1 MSRVLLSVGCD
12 SYTADPEYCDLS
24 GAEEDARRIYGA
36 LVTPAGDYDSG
47 ASKLLLSPTHDEL
60 SREIDALFDL
70 GQIEVL
76 TIYFAGH
83 GEVKGGF
90 CYLCPSDVRGD
101 RLSATALS
109 LTSLFNK
116 LSELRPRQ
124 VNLVLDSCQSGGA
137 MLDIGN
143 LLKPENL
150 TDLGSPSISFLA
162 ACAPDQFA
170 DEDEEGGIATSAL
183 MKYLTGDEMLRDD
196 RPYLDLV
203 ELGRIVSAEI
213 DATEDQTPVTWGLN
227 LYGWGEFVKNP
238 YFTGTAPGRL
248 RPPVPI
254 SPGSA
259 AGAAIERHSESL
271 WRQYQL
277 LADDPSYR
285 DLSELLRKVCRELAD
300 GGASV
305 VPFVR
310 GVATS
315 LKARVEVSNDLFA
328 ESDVLACCAVALV
341 PFGEDEEARSLVR
354 ELLLER
360 RSVDACVREMLRESL
375 AADRFALLDPSA
387 TMGDFFY
394 LPIRVSRILGWL
406 SSGVLADLLLGTT
419 EEGTKRETAEL
430 ADAVASA
437 YRGSLVSMSDEQAP
451 HIYLFAAACRAFVRE
466 DLAREVL
473 RSYFDSLESVA
484 GMVARANLE
493 PEDAAAY
500 VLLRAAGGL
509 PTDLRLLAGPSQ
521 ILPGLLLP
529 GAHLGMAGEWNRR
542 LISFD
547 GRYMDFFL
555 PSDYRD
561 FGSTSIPNG
570 TNYDP
575 RLGYGI
581 WTLRHLGDWFEDNHK
596 PTIKRN
602 RTIRFAETKT
612 ACMLAAY
619 LLPDRMPYFI
629 ETELP
634 NVLSGSP
641 ATS

>member
-1 MSRVLLSVGCD
+1 MSKVLLSVGCD
-12 SYTADPEYCDLS
+12 SYTADPEYGDLF
-24 GAEEDARRIYGA
+24 GAEEDARRMYEA
-36 LVTPAGDYDSG
+36 LVTPTGGYDSS
-47 ASKLLLSPTHDEL
+47 ASKLLLSPNNAEL
-60 SREIDALFDL
+60 DREIDVLFDL
-70 GQIEVL
+70 GQIDVL

-83 GEVKGGF
+83 GEMKGGF
-90 CYLCPSDVRGD
+90 CYLCPSDVRYD

-109 LTSLFNK
+109 LTALFNK

-124 VNLVLDSCQSGGA
+124 VNMVMDSCQSGGA
-137 MLDIGN
+137 MLDMGN
-143 LLKPENL
+143 LLKPENI
-150 TDLGSPSISFLA
+150 TDFGSPSISFLA

-170 DEDEEGGIATSAL
+170 NEDDKGGVATSAL

-203 ELGRIVSAEI
+203 ELGRAVSAEV
-213 DATEDQTPVTWGLN
+213 DAAEDQTPVTWGLN
-227 LYGWGEFVKNP
+227 LYGWGEFAKNP
-238 YFTGTAPGRL
+238 YFTATAPGSL
-248 RPPVPI
+248 RTPVSIAP
-254 SPGSA
+254 SSA

-271 WRQYQL
+271 WRQYQS

-285 DLSELLRKVCRELAD
+285 DLSELLRKVCGELANS
-300 GGASV
+300 GASV

-310 GVATS
+310 GIATS
-315 LKARVEVSNDLFA
+315 LRARAETSNDLLA
-328 ESDVLACCAVALV
+328 ESNVIACCAVALV
-341 PFGEDEEARSLVR
+341 PFGEDGDARALVR

-360 RSVDACVREMLRESL
+360 RSVDARIRETLRESL

-394 LPIRVSRILGWL
+394 LPIRVSRTLGWL
-406 SSGVLADLLLGTT
+406 SSGVLTDLLLGTT

-430 ADAVASA
+430 AGVVASV

-451 HIYLFAAACRAFVRE
+451 HVYLFATACRAFVWE

-473 RSYFDSLESVA
+473 RPYFDSLESVK

-500 VLLRAAGGL
+500 VLLRTVGGL

-521 ILPGLLLP
+521 LLPGLLLS

-542 LISFD
+542 LTAFD

-555 PSDYRD
+555 PSDYGD
-561 FGSTSIPNG
+561 FGAMSIPNG

-575 RLGYGI
+575 QLGHGI
-581 WTLRHLGDWFEDNHK
+581 WTLRHLVDWFEDNHK

-602 RTIRFAETKT
+602 RTIRFAETKA
-612 ACMLAAY
+612 ACVLAAY
-619 LLPDRMPYFI
+619 LLPDRMPYFV
-629 ETELP
+629 ESELP
-634 NVLSGSP
+634 NTLSSP